1 MGSEQIEKSSFTSL
15 RYSSSV
21 WKKYKCAMMKYS
33 IMHNL
38 DIQTWIAWDY
48 ILVCV
53 CVCVCMYVWCAC
65 VSVSV
70 CVCMYG
76 VHMCVYVCMAC
87 MCVCVF
93 VCVCVHRGGSASCSL
108 GFINSQC
115 KSQVACTHLGKQQVW
130 AFRSLSTY
138 WAVHQPPMPIFLQ
151 WDGSWD
157 TSSEYY
163 VILN

>member
-48 ILVCV
+48 ILM
-53 CVCVCMYVWCAC
+53 CVCMYVWCAC

>member
-1 MGSEQIEKSSFTSL
+1 MGSGQIEKSSCTSL

-48 ILVCV
+48 ILMCVCMCV
-53 CVCVCMYVWCAC
+53 CVWCACVSVCVYVCMVCICVCMYVWCAC
-65 VSVSV
+65 V
-70 CVCMYG
+70 CVC
-76 VHMCVYVCMAC
+76 
-87 MCVCVF
+87 

-115 KSQVACTHLGKQQVW
+115 KSQVTCTHLGKQHVW
-130 AFRSLSTY
+130 AFRSLSIY
-138 WAVHQPPMPIFLQ
+138 WAVHQPPMLIFLQ